1 MLLKPLKREV
11 VPSSPTSELVEP
23 STGAATAFIRKL
35 NEFPKNEKGEVDAH
49 YFSGL
54 RVLICLH
61 ENGSSFL
68 PQLINS
74 LNDTNPETWDL
85 RVLEG
90 EAVRSTLDAL
100 DPAYLARVVDYF
112 LDNLPA
118 TQMEELVVII
128 RTIIWPDRPDAKN

>member
-11 VPSSPTSELVEP
+11 VPSSPSSELVEP

-35 NEFPKNEKGEVDAH
+35 QEFPKNEKGDTDAH

-74 LNDTNPETWDL
+74 LHDANPAVWEL

-90 EAVRSTLDAL
+90 ESIRNTLDAV
-100 DPAYLARVVDYF
+100 DAAYLARVVDYF

-118 TQMEELVVII
+118 TQMEEVNTII
-128 RTIIWPDRPDAKN
+128 REVIWPERSAAKN